1 LAEELDDFE
10 WGDGRGKGGPGKYDW
25 TRWIKGDIWRIK
37 RGEDYDIPTENM
49 RVTLHAKADQKG
61 LKVRTRKVP
70 LSDDPDHGKWEGLV
84 FQFLSEEDAAEEEV
98 AGQPSG

>member
-1 LAEELDDFE
+1 LAEELDDFN
-10 WGDGRGKGGPGKYDW
+10 WDGHGKGGPGKYAW
-25 TRWIKGDIWRIK
+25 ARWIKGDIWRIK

-70 LSDDPDHGKWEGLV
+70 LPSDPDHGKWEGLV
-84 FQFLSEEDAAEEEV
+84 FQFFSEEDEAEAEEP
-98 AGQPSG
+98 AGQLGG